1 MDDLARF
8 RDAQDGVFDSAL
20 RELRA
25 GRKTGHWMWFIF
37 PQLRGLGRSATAVR
51 YGIADLDEARAYLAD
66 PVLGPRLVACA
77 EALLAL
83 EGARAEDILGP
94 VDALKLRSSAT
105 LFAAAG
111 DTQTARLMQALLDRF
126 HDGRPCPLTLAALGD
141 GASDPAAP
149 SGEAI

>member
-8 RDAQDGVFDSAL
+8 RDAQAPLFDGAL

-37 PQLRGLGRSATAVR
+37 PQLRGLGRSATALR

-66 PVLGPRLVACA
+66 PLLGPRLAACA
-77 EALLAL
+77 EALLGHGEAT
-83 EGARAEDILGP
+83 AEEILGP

-105 LFAAAG
+105 LFRAAG
-111 DTQTARLMQALLDRF
+111 DVATARLMQALIDRF
-126 HDGRPCPLTLAALGD
+126 FSGRPCPLTLAALGD
-141 GASDPAAP
+141 SGPGQSDRT
-149 SGEAI
+149 S